1 MVKVSLLELQ
11 RSRPRV
17 ASMAEVSQLSKIG
30 FERVEIKFWMAR
42 AILTLCASVSSG
54 AKEKIEKKKP
64 PEKGTKEEFKDGTMI
79 HECFLAVHASSF

>member
-42 AILTLCASVSSG
+42 AILTLCASVPSG
-54 AKEKIEKKKP
+54 AKEKIEKKTP
-64 PEKGTKEEFKDGTMI
+64 PDLLRRQVR
-79 HECFLAVHASSF
+79 CSFGNSKLTTDT